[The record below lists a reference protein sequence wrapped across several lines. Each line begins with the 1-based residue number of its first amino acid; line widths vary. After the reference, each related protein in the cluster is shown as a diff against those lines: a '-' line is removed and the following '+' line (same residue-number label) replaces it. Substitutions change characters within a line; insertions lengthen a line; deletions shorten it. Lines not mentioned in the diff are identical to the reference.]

1 MVMPAE
7 PTAEIQAIRAKVGAA
22 ASPSRPAKSTAC
34 PSNEVAFSFA
44 ANIVISGPAVK
55 FAVSTF
61 SIKRRYLGQ
70 PER

>member
-1 MVMPAE
+1 MVMLE
-7 PTAEIQAIRAKVGAA
+7 PTVEIQAISAKVGAA
-22 ASPSRPAKSTAC
+22 ASPSQRAKPTAC

-44 ANIVISGPAVK
+44 ANIVISGPAVE
-55 FAVSTF
+55 FAVSTV